1 MWTLITILIVYAIL
15 GIYFQY
21 QNKLE
26 NEEEI
31 ERHSS

>member
-1 MWTLITILIVYAIL
+1 MWTLITILIVYTIV
-15 GIYFQY
+15 GIYVQY

-31 ERHSS
+31 ERQS